1 MTYPTWSFFSMVIE
15 AKGTASEDP
24 FKGGNGL
31 VHADAL
37 AQLAVSARSI
47 MFAHGLLAMFV
58 LGIYGDVVRIARFD
72 HACAVASPS
81 FALKT
86 AEGLAAI
93 QKFFW
98 HFVHPWEGAVVGAD
112 PTLRKLTD
120 ADKVW
125 LKKSLGE
132 KAKSRLA
139 DVELNEGRWTKVWDE
154 VKPGKVEPESG
165 EGESGEGES
174 CEGESGDWK
183 AFFLFKLLDVNSRLF
198 SRATMVWLGIEDT
211 RISDPDDTNPRPP
224 LRIIKEA
231 WRQVIR
237 ISEDQFYARLEE
249 TIDDEDWCG
258 LPKLLHGCDLG
269 VRDVAR
275 WDAACSG
282 KQWGGDDDLLEIQS
296 VASASASSGT
306 SSAPSSL
313 FSAIPSSPS
322 SCGEVPDVDIAEK
335 TSVTAAIAHFPH
347 PMHQTYSWR
356 LSTRPENRVLERS
369 HMRFVIDTVGLPL
382 SEFRSTKELVMAIRD
397 AIKGTYQA

>member
-1 MTYPTWSFFSMVIE
+1 MVIE

-47 MFAHGLLAMFV
+47 MFVHGLLAMFV
-58 LGIYGDVVRIARFD
+58 LGVYGDVVRIARFD
-72 HACAVASPS
+72 HACAVASPA

-86 AEGLAAI
+86 AAGLAAI

-112 PTLRKLTD
+112 PTLRMLTD
-120 ADKVW
+120 ADKEW
-125 LKKSLGE
+125 LEKSLGD

-139 DVELNEGRWTKVWDE
+139 DVDLNEGRWTKVWDE
-154 VKPGKVEPESG
+154 VKPGEVESG
-165 EGESGEGES
+165 EGK
-174 CEGESGDWK
+174 SGDWK

-211 RISDPDDTNPRPP
+211 RVSDPDDTDPRPP

-249 TIDDEDWCG
+249 TIDDEEWCG

-275 WDAACSG
+275 WDAARSG
-282 KQWGGDDDLLEIQS
+282 KQWGGDDDLLEMQS
-296 VASASASSGT
+296 VSSASASPGT
-306 SSAPSSL
+306 SSAPSPL
-313 FSAIPSSPS
+313 FSATLSSS

-335 TSVTAAIAHFPH
+335 TSVTAAIADFPH